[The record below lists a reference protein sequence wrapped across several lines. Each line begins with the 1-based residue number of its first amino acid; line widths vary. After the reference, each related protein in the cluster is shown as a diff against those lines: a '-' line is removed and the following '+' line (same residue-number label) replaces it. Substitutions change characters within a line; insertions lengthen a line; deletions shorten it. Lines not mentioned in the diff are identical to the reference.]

1 MRNLMSAVGA
11 LLVIALGGAATA
23 ADLGRGGSKDPDVV
37 GYYETGSATW
47 TGPRIGV
54 GAGVSITDLEFG
66 DLNAGTRNYYVQ
78 GELQY
83 DYQFANS
90 PLVAGARATVNY
102 TDTVDRFGFGVD
114 GQLGVALGNA
124 KPFILAGYEWRDWPS
139 GLSAVS
145 DGGFSYGG
153 GIDVMLSKRLVA
165 GIEWKRVDWGSVGTT
180 DFMEDRGVIRL
191 SYKVY

>member
-1 MRNLMSAVGA
+1 MNFSKLAVAVFMIAGA
-11 LLVIALGGAATA
+11 TTAAGA

-37 GYYETGSATW
+37 GYYETGTTTW
-47 TGPRIGV
+47 TGARIGI
-54 GAGVSITDLEFG
+54 GAGINITGFELG

-102 TDTVDRFGFGVD
+102 TDTLDKVGFGVD

-139 GLSAVS
+139 GWSAVS
-145 DGGFSYGG
+145 NGGFAYGG
-153 GIDVMLSKRLVA
+153 GVDVLITKRLVA
-165 GIEWKRVDWGSVGTT
+165 GVEWKRVDWGSHGAT

-191 SYKVY
+191 SYKLN